1 MNAEKRTTDLLKLY
15 DALLRRLL
23 AAVDGEAPVKAS
35 LLDVARRFL
44 SASASAAAAAAAS
57 RAAFM
62 RRSSSFD
69 GAAVRAAPPAAAAAA
84 AAFAARKLS
93 IRVALFFS
101 ML

>member
-44 SASASAAAAAAAS
+44 SANSITANARPDLRRGLRAVAES
-57 RAAFM
+57 RGLPF
-62 RRSSSFD
+62 
-69 GAAVRAAPPAAAAAA
+69 GKPEPTQH
-84 AAFAARKLS
+84 
-93 IRVALFFS
+93 
-101 ML
+101 